1 MKNCNTLFKNNK
13 FHLVNLLNN
22 RKIIINNKIKHLN
35 KRSYRN
41 KISMLDTA
49 SPVILMDSVKFK
61 KITTMDKNVFN
72 NQQNKLLHNKNNK
85 QFQIVISYLTI
96 KYYLLETLQIFVK

>member
-1 MKNCNTLFKNNK
+1 
-13 FHLVNLLNN
+13 
-22 RKIIINNKIKHLN
+22 
-35 KRSYRN
+35 
-41 KISMLDTA
+41 MLDTA